1 MDAIQLETPGR
12 FRRIEI
18 PEPGKPGPGQALLR
32 ILRVGVCGTDF
43 SGYYGKMPFYS
54 YPRIPGHE
62 LGVEVLEVGPDVAHL
77 RPGDRCAVEP
87 YLNCGRCFACR
98 RGTTN
103 CCESLQTLGVHTD
116 GGLRPL
122 FALPAAKIHPAP
134 GLSPEQLALTETL
147 GIGCH
152 AVDRGAPESGH
163 DLLIIGAG
171 PIGLSAVEFAKIA
184 GARVTMID
192 VNPQRLD
199 FARARMG
206 VPHTVLLKGDGAEL
220 DELRALTNGTLFPVV
235 IDATGNAKSMSAALN
250 YVAHSGRLVYVG
262 ITQEALSLPHP
273 LLHRREITVLGSR
286 NSVAETFRRII
297 GFIQQKRI
305 DTTPWIT
312 HTVPFDGFID
322 AFPAWTKPESGVL
335 KAMCVVQ

>member
-1 MDAIQLETPGR
+1 MKAIQLETPGT
-12 FRRIEI
+12 FRMIDLD
-18 PEPGKPGPGQALLR
+18 EPARPGPGRAVVKV
-32 ILRVGVCGTDF
+32 LRVGVCGTDF

-62 LGVEVLEVGPDVAHL
+62 LGVEVVEVGPDVAHL
-77 RPGDRCAVEP
+77 KKGDRCAVEP
-87 YLNCGRCFACR
+87 YLTCGACFPCR
-98 RGTTN
+98 KGVTN

-122 FALPAAKIHPAP
+122 FTLPAAKIHPAP
-134 GLSPEQLALTETL
+134 GLTPEQLALTETL

-152 AVDRGAPESGH
+152 AVDRGAPEKGQ

-184 GARVTMID
+184 GARVAMID
-192 VNPQRLD
+192 VNAQRLE
-199 FARARMG
+199 FARSRMG
-206 VPHTVLLKGDGAEL
+206 VAHTILLKGDGSEL
-220 DELRALTNGTLFPVV
+220 EEAKAVTNGTLFPVV
-235 IDATGNAKSMSAALN
+235 IDATGNAKSMSSALN

-273 LLHRREITVLGSR
+273 LIHRREIAVMGSR

-312 HTVPFDGFID
+312 HTAPFDGFID
-322 AFPAWTKPESGVL
+322 AFPGWTKPDAGVL
-335 KAMCVVQ
+335 KAMCTVQ